1 MEPPSDEPS
10 APNTNSST
18 LELRNLFLTASEWG
32 NSFTALDSRHW
43 QGSTGSTGSKDTAWS
58 TGNQV
63 RVLVHGAV
71 YFRELLKAVEAMS
84 VGDLLM
90 FTDWRGD
97 RDEKLDGP
105 GTEIGTVF
113 AAAANRGVDVRGL
126 LWSSHFDRFQFN
138 ATENRDLGK
147 EIEAAGGQCLLD
159 MRVRPLGSHH

>member
-1 MEPPSDEPS
+1 M
-10 APNTNSST
+10 
-18 LELRNLFLTASEWG
+18 
-32 NSFTALDSRHW
+32 
-43 QGSTGSTGSKDTAWS
+43 
-58 TGNQV
+58 
-63 RVLVHGAV
+63 LVHGAV

-126 LWSSHFDRFQFN
+126 LWRSHFDRFQFN